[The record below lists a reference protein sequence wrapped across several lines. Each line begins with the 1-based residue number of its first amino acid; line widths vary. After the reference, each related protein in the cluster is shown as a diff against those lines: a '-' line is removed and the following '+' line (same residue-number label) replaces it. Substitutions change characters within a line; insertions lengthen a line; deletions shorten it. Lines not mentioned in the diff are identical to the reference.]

1 MSDINLL
8 QTHYEKFQ
16 LNISLVNKGIQ
27 KLKSHYKL
35 DLERF
40 TIVREFIDFKTNLN
54 LLLECVK
61 EIHNIFNNKKKID
74 VSGFKP
80 VYQILLGF
88 LEAVAS
94 ATNRVSEKIRI
105 FMNKCNNLKDYLT
118 KKSVGDGFLYT
129 EQEVLDNLYKFC
141 SELSIFSANLEYS
154 IETEIHKL
162 GLRLPK
168 NIPLMKLFDFI
179 SFKTRDWPKLNDIWA
194 CAACYLATLE
204 ISVNK
209 ACKQLN
215 IKGKGFK
222 EKLTK
227 LTNQMKEK
235 GTDIDKI
242 EKEFTVKL
250 YDFRNEI
257 LHGGY
262 IPDDEGFN
270 YILKIVPKFVQNTKD
285 FLVQE
290 KY

>member
-1 MSDINLL
+1 MSDIYLL
-8 QTHYEKFQ
+8 QIHYEKFQ

-54 LLLECVK
+54 SLLECVD
-61 EIHNIFNNKKKID
+61 EIHNIFNNRKKID

-88 LEAVAS
+88 LEVVAN
-94 ATNRVSEKIRI
+94 ATNRVTEKIRI
-105 FMNKCNNLKDYLT
+105 FMNKCDNLKDFLT

-129 EQEVLDNLYKFC
+129 EQKVLDNLYNFC
-141 SELSIFSANLEYS
+141 SELSIFSSNLEYS
-154 IETEIHKL
+154 IEKEIHKL
-162 GLRLPK
+162 GLKFPK
-168 NIPLMKLFDFI
+168 NIPFMKLFDFI
-179 SFKTRDWPKLNDIWA
+179 SFKTRDWPELNDKWA
-194 CAACYLATLE
+194 CAACYLAALE
-204 ISVNK
+204 ISVSK

-215 IKGKGFK
+215 IKGKEFK

-227 LTNQMKEK
+227 LTNHMKEE
-235 GTDIDKI
+235 GTDIDNI
-242 EKEFTVKL
+242 EKEFTAKL

-262 IPDDEGFN
+262 TPDDEGFN
-270 YILKIVPKFVQNTKD
+270 YILKIVPKFIQNTKN

-290 KY
+290 NY